1 MGVMNIFFT
10 FHLKVWTPFPTLA
23 KNGKYLFDWCE
34 YNRPSTQWYEYC
46 ALKYPVTL
54 PKGKTI
60 GVAIPCYI
68 KHIPKLLELLDS
80 IEEQTRKPD
89 LVSISCSSTEEDE
102 FPKLRNY
109 GFGIVVSTCK
119 ERRNVGQ
126 NRNIAGRRL
135 NTDLISFF
143 DADDLMH
150 PQRISALLAGFSEP
164 CDIALHG
171 YLENEETLGEY
182 ERIEEYRLKRN
193 MLSQCKSGC
202 IKLDYVSR
210 IHHAQVTVVR
220 ELFEEHP
227 YTGAKENDLKDDCV
241 FCYRIFSI
249 PGIKSVYIDHALSKY
264 VQSFSCI
271 AYTEGKE

>member
-1 MGVMNIFFT
+1 M
-10 FHLKVWTPFPTLA
+10 
-23 KNGKYLFDWCE
+23 
-34 YNRPSTQWYEYC
+34 
-46 ALKYPVTL
+46 
-54 PKGKTI
+54 
-60 GVAIPCYI
+60 
-68 KHIPKLLELLDS
+68 
-80 IEEQTRKPD
+80 
-89 LVSISCSSTEEDE
+89 
-102 FPKLRNY
+102 
-109 GFGIVVSTCK
+109 
-119 ERRNVGQ
+119 
-126 NRNIAGRRL
+126 
-135 NTDLISFF
+135 
-143 DADDLMH
+143 
-150 PQRISALLAGFSEP
+150 
-164 CDIALHG
+164 HG